1 MRKIIIT
8 SNKFIPSK
16 GIEGP
21 VLTPYMETKKEICKM
36 LARGIEVEEVLSNG
50 EHRKLDIPTALES
63 DNGMVSTIKSIEKKV
78 ETINVITPK
87 SEVNTYVNIND
98 NNVSRKDKK
107 DKKKN
112 KKRELNVNFEVD
124 TFEMK

>member
-50 EHRKLDIPTALES
+50 EHRKLDIPTTLES
-63 DNGMVSTIKSIEKKV
+63 DNDVASTIKSIEKKV

-87 SEVNTYVNIND
+87 SEVNTYD
-98 NNVSRKDKK
+98 NNVSHKDKK